1 MPAIRPVFLSTYPP
15 EECGL
20 ASFTRDT
27 ADAVDLAAGRPVSSV
42 VAIQKTRLLVG
53 TDSRVKH
60 VIDNDSPN
68 AYQKAAGEVNRGR
81 FDVVS
86 LQHEFGLYPGNWGSG
101 ILHFLNE
108 CSKPIVTTFHTLQKQ
123 PDSLPRRLIQ
133 EISERSKAVIVMT
146 HTAADLLRDVYGVC
160 TSSINVIPHGVPSV
174 LFHRKP
180 VHRKVLGLE
189 GRKVICTFGLI
200 NPGKGLEAMIKAM
213 PKIVN
218 QCPEAI
224 YSIVGV
230 THPQV
235 KRDSGEVYRNDLV
248 KLAKSLG
255 VSDNV
260 RFVDQYLN
268 LPQLLSH
275 LQASDVFVTPYPGKD
290 QIASGTMAYAMATV
304 GAVVSTPYLYAREVL
319 ADGRGLLVPFGDSE
333 AMADS
338 TLRFLC
344 NESFSTQTRRRAY
357 AYARPMFWPIVGR
370 KYSDLFSSVF
380 NQQFEN
386 RNVAAHMA
394 AFGK

>member
-1 MPAIRPVFLSTYPP
+1 MPAIRSVFLSTYAP

-20 ASFTRDT
+20 ACFTRDT
-27 ADAVDLAAGRPVSSV
+27 ADAVDLAAGRPVSSA
-42 VAIQKTRLLVG
+42 VAIQKTRSLVG

-60 VIDNDSPN
+60 VIDNHSPN

-108 CSKPIVTTFHTLQKQ
+108 CLKPIVTTFHTLQKQ
-123 PDSLPRRLIQ
+123 PDSLPCRLIQ
-133 EISERSKAVIVMT
+133 KISERSQAVIVMT
-146 HTAADLLRDVYGVC
+146 RTAADLLRDVYGVC
-160 TSSINVIPHGVPSV
+160 TSSINLIPHGVPSA
-174 LFHRKP
+174 LFPRKP
-180 VHRKVLGLE
+180 VHRQVLGLE

-218 QCPEAI
+218 QCHEAI
-224 YSIVGV
+224 YLIVGV

-235 KRDSGEVYRNDLV
+235 KRDSGEVYRNAQV

-260 RFVDQYLN
+260 RFVDQYLS

-275 LQASDVFVTPYPGKD
+275 LQASEVFLTPYPGKD
-290 QIASGTMAYAMATV
+290 QIASGTMDYAMASV

-333 AMADS
+333 AMDDS

-344 NESFSTQTRRRAY
+344 NERFSRQTRRRAY